1 MVGGIWYLWN
11 SVNFNLNVMAKD
23 NRAIHCHVID
33 KDSSKYILL
42 TAVYAPAQERD
53 KDVFWH
59 HLNQLSNSIT
69 LSWCL
74 MGNFNEMLCSSD
86 KIGGAP

>member
-1 MVGGIWYLWN
+1 
-11 SVNFNLNVMAKD
+11 MAKD